1 MKIFFF
7 RQNWGVWVFG
17 VWVFEVW
24 VFGVWVFGVWGL
36 RSEFS
41 GSEFSWHPFNSG
53 RYQSMEIDDWKI
65 NRSID
70 GNRLRLVNSH
80 QLASANRWT
89 IDNHRKV
96 VVNYI
101 NWHLLLTCYM
111 FARVNVS
118 FCSSPTTPDGVNLYW
133 TLSSDVTAVT
143 VTRSSYEFCRF
154 CNKAYGYHCFC

>member
-1 MKIFFF
+1 MHKPIKILEK
-7 RQNWGVWVFG
+7 RLWRKLSNSSIVETV
-17 VWVFEVW
+17 
-24 VFGVWVFGVWGL
+24 
-36 RSEFS
+36 SEELLIC
-41 GSEFSWHPFNSG
+41 GHKTCTLG
-53 RYQSMEIDDWKI
+53 RYQSMEIDYWKI

-80 QLASANRWT
+80 RLASANRWT

-101 NWHLLLTCYM
+101 DWHLLLTCYM

-118 FCSSPTTPDGVNLYW
+118 FCSSPTTPNGVNLYW

-143 VTRSSYEFCRF
+143 VMNIIVFVIKRVALVVFC
-154 CNKAYGYHCFC
+154 